1 MKKYTVC
8 FLAAVLALLLA
19 ACGSS
24 KSGAPQDGTVVY
36 CLEADEEAL
45 ATENYAI
52 DLTESETAIQQ
63 ILDTIAN
70 GPGDSDH
77 QSLLPKDV
85 TMQSYSYSNGAI
97 VVNFSPEYGA
107 MTKDREVL
115 ARAGIV
121 RSLMQIEGVRNVSFT
136 IEGAPIM
143 NSKGEE
149 IGTMTSDTFIEN
161 SGRQINSYSHASIN
175 LYYASDDGKH
185 LKRESRSIYYSSS
198 KSIEWAIVERLI
210 SGPKVKGN
218 YAVIPPNTHI
228 ISITTSEGTCYVNL
242 DESFV
247 SKTLNVSDRLIIYSI
262 VNSLVEN
269 CGVTSVQFSVAG
281 ETDVKFGPDISLA
294 KPFTED
300 MSLIA
305 Q

>member
-1 MKKYTVC
+1 MGTVTSKENYLLYLIDQIKRTNLLKEDFMKKE
-8 FLAAVLALLLA
+8 FL
-19 ACGSS
+19 S
-24 KSGAPQDGTVVY
+24 
-36 CLEADEEAL
+36 
-45 ATENYAI
+45 
-52 DLTESETAIQQ
+52 
-63 ILDTIAN
+63 LDNNLII
-70 GPGDSDH
+70 
-77 QSLLPKDV
+77 K
-85 TMQSYSYSNGAI
+85 
-97 VVNFSPEYGA
+97 
-107 MTKDREVL
+107 K
-115 ARAGIV
+115 
-121 RSLMQIEGVRNVSFT
+121 
-136 IEGAPIM
+136 
-143 NSKGEE
+143 
-149 IGTMTSDTFIEN
+149 
-161 SGRQINSYSHASIN
+161 

-281 ETDVKFGPDISLA
+281 ETDVKFGSDISLA

-300 MSLIA
+300 MSLIE

>member
-1 MKKYTVC
+1 MKKYTGC

-19 ACGSS
+19 SCGSS

-143 NSKGEE
+143 NSKG
-149 IGTMTSDTFIEN
+149 
-161 SGRQINSYSHASIN
+161 
-175 LYYASDDGKH
+175 
-185 LKRESRSIYYSSS
+185 
-198 KSIEWAIVERLI
+198 
-210 SGPKVKGN
+210 
-218 YAVIPPNTHI
+218 
-228 ISITTSEGTCYVNL
+228 
-242 DESFV
+242 
-247 SKTLNVSDRLIIYSI
+247 
-262 VNSLVEN
+262 
-269 CGVTSVQFSVAG
+269 
-281 ETDVKFGPDISLA
+281 
-294 KPFTED
+294 
-300 MSLIA
+300 
-305 Q
+305 

>member
-19 ACGSS
+19 SCGSS
-24 KSGAPQDGTVVY
+24 NPQDGTVVY

-77 QSLLPKDV
+77 Q
-85 TMQSYSYSNGAI
+85 
-97 VVNFSPEYGA
+97 EYGA

-281 ETDVKFGPDISLA
+281 ETDVKFGSDISLA

-300 MSLIA
+300 MSLIE

>member
-8 FLAAVLALLLA
+8 FLAAVLVLVLS

-24 KSGAPQDGTVVY
+24 GSGTSNEGTVIY
-36 CLEADEEAL
+36 FLEADEEAL

-52 DLTESETAIQQ
+52 DVTECETAIQQ

-70 GPGDSDH
+70 GPGDPDH
-77 QSLLPKDV
+77 QSLLPQNV
-85 TMQSYSYSNGAI
+85 TMKSYSYSNGAI
-97 VVNFSPEYGA
+97 VVNFSPEYGE

-175 LYYASDDGKH
+175 LYFASDNGKK

-218 YAVIPPNTHI
+218 
-228 ISITTSEGTCYVNL
+228 
-242 DESFV
+242 
-247 SKTLNVSDRLIIYSI
+247 
-262 VNSLVEN
+262 
-269 CGVTSVQFSVAG
+269 
-281 ETDVKFGPDISLA
+281 
-294 KPFTED
+294 
-300 MSLIA
+300 
-305 Q
+305 